1 MTAPLPHQPTQR
13 TQPATPTAPSQFIS
27 RLRASLTEGRFVKLQ
42 LGRPQGDATLDKLLV
57 RRVVLRGVEHLSL
70 VWRHR
75 TKDITKNL
83 PVEPALDLISSLL
96 DGQFQHAHLVTQ
108 SHDIQLALGKKG
120 SWGLR
125 VGKLAALPHEPA
137 TDAPDLQGST
147 DAADNANPDANSA
160 TLPPATTGYGTAALP
175 DQTPAQPTTQTATQT
190 ATQTSTQT
198 SAQASAQ
205 AVTQATTN
213 SSTQVAA
220 HDRAKQRALSLATPF
235 LAELGVTDAQHRL
248 VPAMARK
255 WRQINKFLEVLAHAI
270 AQSPLAGRDPAQPV
284 RVLDFGAGKGYLTFA
299 VQHLLQTSRRV
310 PDVVG
315 VELRSELTTLCN
327 SAVARLGLAGL
338 RFEAGDVGQHS
349 VAPTDI
355 MIALHA
361 CDTATDVAMHHGLR
375 SGAAVI
381 LCSPCCHKQLRPQMS
396 APPLLAPMLR
406 HGIHMTEQAEMLTDT
421 LRALLLQAE
430 GYDTQ
435 VFEFISP
442 EHTGKNKMVLAVRR
456 ATALPATQRAAL
468 QAQVAALKA
477 HYGVTQQAL
486 ETLLAGDSPSG
497 QHGAIPVR
505 NAPAHD
511 ATADRSPCR

>member
-1 MTAPLPHQPTQR
+1 MTSALTVGPTQ
-13 TQPATPTAPSQFIS
+13 PTAPQQFIS
-27 RLRASLTEGRFVKLQ
+27 RLRSSLTEGHFVKLQ
-42 LGRPQGDATLDKLLV
+42 LGRPQGDASLDKLLA
-57 RRVVLRGVEHLSL
+57 RRVVLRGVDHLSL

-83 PVEPALDLISSLL
+83 PIEAALDLIASLL

-120 SWGLR
+120 TWGLR
-125 VGKLAALPHEPA
+125 MGKLAAPPQHRGA
-137 TDAPDLQGST
+137 
-147 DAADNANPDANSA
+147 DAADRPGPYDVNPDADLDA
-160 TLPPATTGYGTAALP
+160 KPDTQPRAAPGPGAAAAPAHA
-175 DQTPAQPTTQTATQT
+175 
-190 ATQTSTQT
+190 
-198 SAQASAQ
+198 
-205 AVTQATTN
+205 
-213 SSTQVAA
+213 AA
-220 HDRAKQRALSLATPF
+220 HDRARQRALAQDTAF
-235 LAELGVTDAQHRL
+235 LVELGVTDAQHRL

-255 WRQINKFLEVLAHAI
+255 WRQINKFLEVLGHAI
-270 AQSPLAGRDPAQPV
+270 GQSPLAGRDPAQPV

-299 VQHLLQTSRRV
+299 VHHHLQATGRM

-315 VELRSELTTLCN
+315 VELREDLTTLCN
-327 SAVARLGLAGL
+327 SAVARLGLTGL
-338 RFEAGDVGQHS
+338 RFETGDVGQHS

-375 SGAAVI
+375 SGAAII

-456 ATALPATQRAAL
+456 ATALPAAQRAAL
-468 QAQVAALKA
+468 RAQVSALKA
-477 HYGVTQQAL
+477 HYGVTEQAL
-486 ETLLAGDSPSG
+486 ETLLAGTAPSE
-497 QHGAIPVR
+497 QHGSCLEG
-505 NAPAHD
+505 NADAHAQAA
-511 ATADRSPCR
+511 ATHRSARF